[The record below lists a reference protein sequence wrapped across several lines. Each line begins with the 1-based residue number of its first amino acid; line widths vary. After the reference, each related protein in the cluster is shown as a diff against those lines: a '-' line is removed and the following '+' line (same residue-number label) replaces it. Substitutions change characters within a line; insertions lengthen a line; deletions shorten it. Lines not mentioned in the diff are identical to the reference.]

1 MYKVNHIPFKPKSS
15 ETEPDDPW
23 NLLTFAKFN
32 NKKQVVFRGGEE
44 THNFM
49 YKHTC
54 IPHLR

>member
-44 THNFM
+44 TQFHV
-49 YKHTC
+49 
-54 IPHLR
+54 